1 MARRTWRKCL
11 HSKSIT
17 GKAGRICIAWRE
29 SDDGGG
35 YGQET
40 LPNARSL
47 DERKVAR
54 WWRSPDRLLRTACGQ
69 ETLPNARSLDGGG
82 LPTDYYGQPAVRRPC
97 PTQGRSMVEVS
108 RPTTTGRAAVR
119 RPCPTQGRSMV
130 EVSRP
135 TTTGRAAVRR
145 GLRSGDLAQHGSG
158 DLAQHGSGDLAQHD
172 SQSLIAES
180 YSSDTNRRTRIIS
193 SRRSRTIPG
202 FSRPAAFSNQARACC
217 LSPSLRWHNPT

>member
-40 LPNARSL
+40 LPNALPDGGGLLTDHRARAAVGRPCPTQGRSM
-47 DERKVAR
+47 
-54 WWRSPDRLLRTACGQ
+54 
-69 ETLPNARSLDGGG
+69 NARSLDGGG
-82 LPTDYYGQPAVRRPC
+82 LPTDYYGQP
-97 PTQGRSMVEVS
+97 
-108 RPTTTGRAAVR
+108 AVR

-180 YSSDTNRRTRIIS
+180 
-193 SRRSRTIPG
+193 
-202 FSRPAAFSNQARACC
+202 
-217 LSPSLRWHNPT
+217 